1 MAPKR
6 AKNARPRFQ
15 YLISAQA
22 AWGIADTVAEEL
34 RRVVGSKFSRDNAL
48 AELQGWVRWARGLF
62 QDHTPAWLLP
72 ENVEKLKSLAIKVQN
87 VSLPACSHLTLSIR
101 CECECE
107 SILSMLASIVRK
119 HLRFRWPFCQIVIL
133 LADGVSASYRD
144 MDRL

>member
-1 MAPKR
+1 MDSKR
-6 AKNARPRFQ
+6 AGNARLKFKT
-15 YLISAQA
+15 SSA

-48 AELQGWVRWARGLF
+48 AELLGGVEWARGLF

-72 ENVEKLKSLAIKVQN
+72 QNVEKLKSLAVKVQN
-87 VSLPACSHLTLSIR
+87 VSLPACSCLTSSTR

-119 HLRFRWPFCQIVIL
+119 HLRFRWSFCRIVIL
-133 LADGVSASYRD
+133 LAVGVSASYRD
-144 MDRL
+144 MKRL